1 MDDLTREFL
10 IESQEGLDRMEH
22 CLKELEAAPW
32 PCSCAS
38 TSPSSVDGISAS
50 RVQILLLSEGTDI
63 ASDVV
68 QRASSGRFHRIE
80 INRGLPARHS
90 VRFFDHTGEAW
101 TAKSNIR
108 KLCNFRQA
116 NLCAPML
123 PFQKRFDV
131 IFLRNVMLYFSHET
145 RLKLMANVRRL
156 LVTEGYLFLGS
167 AEQPADPS
175 L

>member
-1 MDDLTREFL
+1 MLLREHFAFL
-10 IESQEGLDRMEH
+10 SGWNLRI
-22 CLKELEAAPW
+22 
-32 PCSCAS
+32 
-38 TSPSSVDGISAS
+38 
-50 RVQILLLSEGTDI
+50 EGTDI

-80 INRGLPARHS
+80 INRGLPARHI

-101 TAKSNIR
+101 TAKSDIR
-108 KLCNFRQA
+108 ELCNFRQA

-145 RLKLMANVRRL
+145 RLKLIANVRRL
-156 LVTEGYLFLGS
+156 LVTEGYLFLCS

-175 L
+175 LWTCVLEGGTCHFRPRHAG